1 MMHGSANKT
10 ATLHNQHGQRIGAKG
25 ARTRQRII
33 DVTLHLLE
41 EHGLRDLSVAEIA
54 REAEVSPSSFY
65 VYFDSVQDVV
75 LAALENATQST
86 PEILEIL
93 SGDWTRTNARAKARQ
108 FVELYS
114 SVWDQ
119 HRTVF
124 RIRNLAAEEGDQ
136 RFWQIRRETVTP
148 LLVVLS
154 KQIELAIEKGRL
166 EKGQHPRAAAG
177 VLVAMLDR
185 ISAVAQQPKPGVSF
199 DRMLD
204 SAAYLVACMLGFTS

>member
-1 MMHGSANKT
+1 MHGSTKN

-86 PEILEIL
+86 PEMLEIL
-93 SGDWTRTNARAKARQ
+93 TGDWTRANARAKARQ
-108 FVELYS
+108 FVELYANE
-114 SVWDQ
+114 WDK

-124 RIRNLAAEEGDQ
+124 RIRNLAAEEGDE
-136 RFWQIRRETVTP
+136 RFFQVRREAVYP
-148 LLVVLS
+148 LLKALS
-154 KQIELAIEKGRL
+154 AQVEHAMERGRL
-166 EKGQHPRAAAG
+166 EKSHHPRAAAG
-177 VLVAMLDR
+177 VIIAMLDR
-185 ISAVAQQPKPGVSF
+185 ISAVSQQPRQPGVTF

-204 SAAYLVACMLGFTS
+204 SAGYLLACMLGFTD